1 MKHSRF
7 AFLRLKR
14 ADGQMRSPWFIIA
27 VLTLLT
33 FAAGAVRMGEP
44 LEDMMRGVRNIIR
57 AHPASGEIV
66 VVGIDDKTADALG
79 GFNYSRKYDAAL
91 VENLMRAGAKAVIYD
106 KMFVDKGD
114 AEGDAKFA
122 ATLKKYQ
129 GRVYIGATGGDS
141 RKKTVA
147 DDTLPTLALRNGES
161 IVSVS
166 AFETPFAFS
175 VKFPYSD
182 TISGNEYRS
191 ISLTAAEKSVGKKL
205 KRFGFFRPDLSV
217 NPNTIPTFS
226 FVDLVTQSSKF
237 DKLNGKVVLIG
248 DTAKFGRDSH
258 KLMFYGFIPG
268 VYFQASAAE
277 TLRKQY
283 PVDFGFY
290 PFIALGFVAAIAALF
305 FRQEKYTWLPVAVI
319 GAIFAILPFIL
330 DNYAITVDLIPGFI
344 LSISAHA
351 IATTRHKVIKS
362 QEKSP
367 VSGLPNI
374 VVLRRGQWDRN
385 KTVIAL
391 KIRNYSAIVAAFNS
405 EFETELIDSVS
416 RKIAIAE
423 NNVVIYHNDDTLL
436 WLSDMKANSELVDHL
451 EGLARILS
459 ASTMVYGRN
468 IDLLISIGIDDG
480 IDRKPV
486 SRIAS
491 AMLCA
496 EEAAEVNRL
505 TKIYDSE
512 RLNDAE
518 WDLSLLSSLESG
530 IGTGEVWVAY
540 QPKLHLQSGIITG
553 VEALARWTHSER
565 GMINPTRFIPL
576 AEKYNRVDNLTMF
589 ILETAIADAA
599 KISKK
604 QPDFCV
610 AVNLSPQLL
619 LRSDLAE
626 RIKWFLQKHKFLA
639 KNLTLEITENG
650 TLDVEG
656 VMLVM
661 MYKLAGLGV
670 TLSVDDYGTGNA
682 TLHHLST
689 LPADEVK
696 IDMEFVIDI
705 EHNEDHC
712 TLVRS
717 TVELIHS
724 LNRKVV
730 AEGVESPQGL
740 RMLQDMGCDYAQGY
754 LIGKPTAYTGL
765 LAVLKSKPL
774 LLAA

>member
-1 MKHSRF
+1 MKNRRF
-7 AFLRLKR
+7 AFLRLTR

-44 LEDMMRGVRNIIR
+44 IEDMMRGVRNIIR

-91 VENLMRAGAKAVIYD
+91 VENLMKAGAKAVIYD
-106 KMFVDKGD
+106 KRFADKGD
-114 AEGDAKFA
+114 VAGDEKFS
-122 ATLKKYQ
+122 ATLKKYE
-129 GRVYIGATGGDS
+129 GYVYIAGTGGNI
-141 RKKTVA
+141 KKDTSN
-147 DDTLPTLALRNGES
+147 DDLLPTPALRSENS
-161 IVSVS
+161 IIS
-166 AFETPFAFS
+166 AAGWDTPFS
-175 VKFPYSD
+175 LSTNFPYSD
-182 TISGNEYRS
+182 IIFGKKYL
-191 ISLTAAEKSVGKKL
+191 SLSAMAAQKSTGLHHNSVGV
-205 KRFGFFRPDLSV
+205 FRPDLSI
-217 NPNTIPTFS
+217 NPSTISTFS
-226 FVDLVTQSSKF
+226 FVDVVSNNFRSK
-237 DKLNGKVVLIG
+237 DISHKVVIVG
-248 DTAKFGRDSH
+248 DTSRFARDTH
-258 KLMFYGFIPG
+258 KLMFRGWIPG
-268 VYFQASAAE
+268 VYFQVAASE
-277 TLRKQY
+277 TLLRSR
-283 PVDFGFY
+283 PVDLSFY
-290 PFIALGFVAAIAALF
+290 PYLALGILVSLAAFFMKKSRRYWIIVLSVMAMFVA
-305 FRQEKYTWLPVAVI
+305 
-319 GAIFAILPFIL
+319 LPFWL
-330 DNYAITVDLIPGFI
+330 DYLAVTVDLLPGFV
-344 LSISAHA
+344 L
-351 IATTRHKVIKS
+351 ATVGYRFASNRKKFVKTL
-362 QEKSP
+362 ECSP

-374 VVLRRGQWDRN
+374 VALRSGQWDRS

-391 KIRNYSAIVAAFNS
+391 KIRNYSAIVAAFNA
-405 EFETELIDSVS
+405 EFETELVDSVS

-423 NNVVIYHNDDTLL
+423 NNVAVYHNDDTLL
-436 WLSDMKANSELVDHL
+436 WLSDLKANSELVDHL

-459 ASTMVYGRN
+459 ASTVVQDRN

-491 AMLCA
+491 AMLSA
-496 EEAAEVNRL
+496 AEAAEANRL

-530 IGTGEVWVAY
+530 IDTGEVWVAY

-565 GMINPTRFIPL
+565 GMINPARFIPL

-599 KISKK
+599 KISRK
-604 QPDFCV
+604 QPGFCV

-619 LRSDLAE
+619 LMGDLAD
-626 RIKWFLQKHKFLA
+626 RIQWFLQKHKFA
-639 KNLTLEITENG
+639 AQNLTLEITENG

-661 MYKLAGLGV
+661 MYKLAGLGI

-689 LPADEVK
+689 LPAEEVK

-705 EHNEDHC
+705 ENNEDHC

-740 RMLQDMGCDYAQGY
+740 RMLQDMGCDFAQGY
-754 LIGKPTAYTGL
+754 IIGKPTPYAELIAL
-765 LAVLKSKPL
+765 LKTKRL